1 MITKDN
7 LCDLLL
13 DMGYGEVDTGV
24 YEKKY
29 PDFDCSITV
38 DYNKELII
46 YPEEKGFQVNDRT
59 TSNFDENENF
69 VVLECVDRLL
79 TKGYRPEH
87 IELERRWKLGHSR
100 KVVKQISMLLI
111 QRGKNVY
118 LLLSVKLM
126 GMNIGKN

>member
-79 TKGYRPEH
+79 TKGYRPE
-87 IELERRWKLGHSR
+87 